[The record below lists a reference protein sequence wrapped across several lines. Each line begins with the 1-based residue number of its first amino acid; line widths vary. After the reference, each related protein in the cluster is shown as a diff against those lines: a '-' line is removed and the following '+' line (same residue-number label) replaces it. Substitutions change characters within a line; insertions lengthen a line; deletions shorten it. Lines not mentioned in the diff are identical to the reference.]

1 MEKTAVKLVR
11 DKRKAVNSN
20 HDTPVSGML
29 VYGDNNHKYNLG
41 FVPTIWDDNNEVL
54 IVAHQNSDPLTDTYR
69 EPFQLTV
76 VPYEM
81 IQYLHI
87 NMDLQN
93 ARALMKEF
101 GFEDKIINLF
111 LNEQAPTTDMY
122 AFGAVRKGE
131 LDEIYKLKEGQ
142 ERQAEAALMRLRN
155 EQRSRGIGV
164 PTYDL
169 ANNPK
174 DVPMAGPQTAPSA
187 PVEDTTSDNVPVVQ
201 YRLDDPL
208 YDPTAVRSVT
218 SDIND
223 SYPYPTPNV
232 PDLTYLGVHADET
245 NTGTILPVA
254 PAPTPAPVTPPVS
267 PTPGHGTSG
276 TAIPVAPTP
285 ASPSGTGTPATP
297 VTPGST
303 SGSGTTTVTPA
314 PATPGSTTPT
324 PSRSS
329 GSGTTPVAPAIGTT
343 VPVTPGSGATTVTPA
358 PATPGSTTPT
368 TGTGSSTTTS
378 PVTPSGTSGTGST
391 GTATP
396 VTPVAPTPAAP
407 VATPTTPAGS
417 TTSPTTPST
426 GSSTTSPTPVSPT
439 PAAPT
444 TGTTTPTPAAPAP
457 SVAVTPAPT
466 PVNGLSANGAIDLFS
481 KLNKIISDKLAGQ
494 TIAASEFDTIT
505 PEYTTTAS
513 DQISKHDFNT
523 SLGALSTT
531 LANIHGGTAPAISV
545 AEDANP
551 VESTTVDNLIA
562 TVKAMVL

>member
-54 IVAHQNSDPLTDTYR
+54 IVAHQNSDPSTDTYR

-93 ARALMKEF
+93 ARAIMKEF

-131 LDEIYKLKEGQ
+131 LDEIYKLREEQ

-208 YDPTAVRSVT
+208 YDPTAVHSVT
-218 SDIND
+218 RDIND
-223 SYPYPTPNV
+223 SYPYPTPHV
-232 PDLTYLGVHADET
+232 PDLKYLGVHVDET

-254 PAPTPAPVTPPVS
+254 PAPTPGHVTPPVS

-276 TAIPVAPTP
+276 TATPVSPTTSSGTGSTGTTPATPTPGSAVTPATPSPTTGTGSSTTSPVTPSSGTTHTPSQGQGGSGTPVAPT
-285 ASPSGTGTPATP
+285 
-297 VTPGST
+297 
-303 SGSGTTTVTPA
+303 
-314 PATPGSTTPT
+314 
-324 PSRSS
+324 
-329 GSGTTPVAPAIGTT
+329 IGTT
-343 VPVTPGSGATTVTPA
+343 VPVTPGS
-358 PATPGSTTPT
+358 
-368 TGTGSSTTTS
+368 
-378 PVTPSGTSGTGST
+378 
-391 GTATP
+391 TATP
-396 VTPVAPTPAAP
+396 
-407 VATPTTPAGS
+407 
-417 TTSPTTPST
+417 
-426 GSSTTSPTPVSPT
+426 SPTPGVP
-439 PAAPT
+439 
-444 TGTTTPTPAAPAP
+444 TTTPIVAPP
-457 SVAVTPAPT
+457 SVPVTPAPT
-466 PVNGLSANGAIDLFS
+466 PVNGLSANGAIDLFT
-481 KLNKIISDKLAGQ
+481 KLNKIISDKLAGH
-494 TIAASEFDTIT
+494 TIATTTFDAIT

-513 DQISKHDFNT
+513 DQVSKHDFN
-523 SLGALSTT
+523 SALAALSTT
-531 LANIHGGTAPAISV
+531 LANIHGGTAPSITV
-545 AEDANP
+545 TEDANP
-551 VESTTVDNLIA
+551 VDHTIVDNLIA
-562 TVKAMVL
+562 TVKTMVS

>member
-54 IVAHQNSDPLTDTYR
+54 IVAHQNSDPSTDTYR

-93 ARALMKEF
+93 ARAIMKEF

-131 LDEIYKLKEGQ
+131 LDEIYKLREEQ

-208 YDPTAVRSVT
+208 YDPTAVHSVT
-218 SDIND
+218 RDIND
-223 SYPYPTPNV
+223 SYPYPTPHV
-232 PDLTYLGVHADET
+232 PDLKYLGVHVDET

-254 PAPTPAPVTPPVS
+254 PVPTPGHVTPPVS

-276 TAIPVAPTP
+276 TATPVSPTP
-285 ASPSGTGTPATP
+285 SSGTGSTATP
-297 VTPGST
+297 VTPGSSSGTGSTGTTPATPSPTTGTGSSTT
-303 SGSGTTTVTPA
+303 SPVTPSSGTTH
-314 PATPGSTTPT
+314 T
-324 PSRSS
+324 PSQGQG
-329 GSGTTPVAPAIGTT
+329 GSGTPVAPTIGTT
-343 VPVTPGSGATTVTPA
+343 VPVTPGST
-358 PATPGSTTPT
+358 ATPSPTPGAPTTTPIVAPP
-368 TGTGSSTTTS
+368 SV
-378 PVTPSGTSGTGST
+378 PVTP
-391 GTATP
+391 
-396 VTPVAPTPAAP
+396 PA
-407 VATPTTPAGS
+407 
-417 TTSPTTPST
+417 
-426 GSSTTSPTPVSPT
+426 
-439 PAAPT
+439 
-444 TGTTTPTPAAPAP
+444 
-457 SVAVTPAPT
+457 T
-466 PVNGLSANGAIDLFS
+466 PVNGLSANGAIDLFT
-481 KLNKIISDKLAGQ
+481 KLNKIISDKLAGH
-494 TIAASEFDTIT
+494 TIAATAFDAIT

-513 DQISKHDFNT
+513 DQVSKHDFN
-523 SLGALSTT
+523 SALAALSTT
-531 LANIHGGTAPAISV
+531 LANIHGGTAPSITV
-545 AEDANP
+545 TEDANP
-551 VESTTVDNLIA
+551 VDHTIVDNLIA
-562 TVKAMVL
+562 TVKTMVSS

>member
-101 GFEDKIINLF
+101 GFEEKIINLF

-131 LDEIYKLKEGQ
+131 LDEIYKLREEQ

-174 DVPMAGPQTAPSA
+174 DVPMAGPQTTPSA
-187 PVEDTTSDNVPVVQ
+187 TVEDTTSDNVPVVQ

-208 YDPTAVRSVT
+208 YDPTAVRRVT
-218 SDIND
+218 RSIDD

-276 TAIPVAPTP
+276 TATPVAPTP
-285 ASPSGTGTPATP
+285 TTPSGTGSTATPA
-297 VTPGST
+297 TPGST
-303 SGSGTTTVTPA
+303 SGSGSTPVTPA
-314 PATPGSTTPT
+314 PVTPGGTTPT
-324 PSRSS
+324 PSHGA
-329 GSGTTPVAPAIGTT
+329 GSGTATPVAPAVGTT
-343 VPVTPGSGATTVTPA
+343 VPV
-358 PATPGSTTPT
+358 TPGSTTPT
-368 TGTGSSTTTS
+368 TGTGSSTTS
-378 PVTPSGTSGTGST
+378 PATPGSTSGTGST
-391 GTATP
+391 GT
-396 VTPVAPTPAAP
+396 TPVAPTPTTP
-407 VATPTTPAGS
+407 VATPTTP
-417 TTSPTTPST
+417 TSPTTSGG
-426 GSSTTSPTPVSPT
+426 GSSTTTPATPVSPT

-457 SVAVTPAPT
+457 SVPVTPAPA

-494 TIAASEFDTIT
+494 TIASSEFDTIT

-523 SLGALSTT
+523 SLGALSAT
-531 LANIHGGTAPAISV
+531 LANIHGGTAPAIAV

-551 VESTTVDNLIA
+551 VESTVVDNLIA

>member
-101 GFEDKIINLF
+101 GFEEKIINLF

-131 LDEIYKLKEGQ
+131 LDEIYKLREEQ

-174 DVPMAGPQTAPSA
+174 DVLMAGPQTAPSA
-187 PVEDTTSDNVPVVQ
+187 PVKDTTSDNVPVVQ
-201 YRLDDPL
+201 YRLDYPL
-208 YDPTAVRSVT
+208 YDPTAVRRVT
-218 SDIND
+218 RSIDD

-276 TAIPVAPTP
+276 TGST
-285 ASPSGTGTPATP
+285 ATP

-303 SGSGTTTVTPA
+303 SGSGSTPVTPA
-314 PATPGSTTPT
+314 PVTPGGTTPT
-324 PSRSS
+324 PSHGAGSS
-329 GSGTTPVAPAIGTT
+329 TTPVAPAIGTT
-343 VPVTPGSGATTVTPA
+343 VPVTPGSGT
-358 PATPGSTTPT
+358 TTPT
-368 TGTGSSTTTS
+368 TGTGSSTTS
-378 PVTPSGTSGTGST
+378 PATPGSTSGSGST
-391 GTATP
+391 GTTP
-396 VTPVAPTPAAP
+396 VTPAPTPTTP

-417 TTSPTTPST
+417 TTSPTTT
-426 GSSTTSPTPVSPT
+426 GSESGTTSPATPVSPT

-444 TGTTTPTPAAPAP
+444 TGTTTPTPVAPVTPVAPAP
-457 SVAVTPAPT
+457 SVPVTPAPT

-494 TIAASEFDTIT
+494 TITASEFDTIT
-505 PEYTTTAS
+505 PEYTTTAG

-531 LANIHGGTAPAISV
+531 LANIHGGTAPAITV

-551 VESTTVDNLIA
+551 VESTVVDNLIA

>member
-54 IVAHQNSDPLTDTYR
+54 IVAHQNSDPSTDTYR

-93 ARALMKEF
+93 ARAIMKEF

-131 LDEIYKLKEGQ
+131 LDEIYKLREEQ

-169 ANNPK
+169 SNNPK

-208 YDPTAVRSVT
+208 YDPTAVHSVT
-218 SDIND
+218 RDIND
-223 SYPYPTPNV
+223 SYPYPTPHV
-232 PDLTYLGVHADET
+232 PDLKYLGVHVDET

-254 PAPTPAPVTPPVS
+254 PAPTPGHVTPPVN

-276 TAIPVAPTP
+276 TATPVAPTP
-285 ASPSGTGTPATP
+285 TTPSGTGTPATP

-303 SGSGTTTVTPA
+303 SGSGSTHVTPA
-314 PATPGSTTPT
+314 PVTPGGTTPT
-324 PSRSS
+324 PSHGAS
-329 GSGTTPVAPAIGTT
+329 SGTTPVAPAIGTT
-343 VPVTPGSGATTVTPA
+343 VPVTPGTATPTPA
-358 PATPGSTTPT
+358 PI
-368 TGTGSSTTTS
+368 
-378 PVTPSGTSGTGST
+378 
-391 GTATP
+391 
-396 VTPVAPTPAAP
+396 VAPPSVPVAP
-407 VATPTTPAGS
+407 VATP
-417 TTSPTTPST
+417 
-426 GSSTTSPTPVSPT
+426 
-439 PAAPT
+439 
-444 TGTTTPTPAAPAP
+444 
-457 SVAVTPAPT
+457 VTA
-466 PVNGLSANGAIDLFS
+466 LSANGAIDLFA
-481 KLNKIISDKLAGQ
+481 KLNRIISDKLAGH
-494 TIAASEFDTIT
+494 TVSATDFDNIT
-505 PEYTTTAS
+505 PEYSTVAA
-513 DQISKHDFNT
+513 DQISKHDFNA
-523 SLGALSTT
+523 SLRALSVT
-531 LANIHGGTAPAISV
+531 LANIHGGTAPAITV
-545 AEDANP
+545 AEDSDP
-551 VESTTVDNLIA
+551 VESTVVDNLIA

>member
-54 IVAHQNSDPLTDTYR
+54 IVAHQNSDPSTDTYR

-93 ARALMKEF
+93 ARAIMKEF

-131 LDEIYKLKEGQ
+131 LDEIYKLREEQ

-169 ANNPK
+169 SNNPK

-208 YDPTAVRSVT
+208 YDPTAVHSVT
-218 SDIND
+218 RDIND
-223 SYPYPTPNV
+223 SYPYPTPHV
-232 PDLTYLGVHADET
+232 PDLTYLGVHVDET

-254 PAPTPAPVTPPVS
+254 PAPTPGHVTPPVS

-276 TAIPVAPTP
+276 TATPVSPTPSSGTGSTTTPVTPATPSPTTGTGSSTTSPVTPSSGTTHTPSQGQGGSGTPVAPT
-285 ASPSGTGTPATP
+285 
-297 VTPGST
+297 
-303 SGSGTTTVTPA
+303 
-314 PATPGSTTPT
+314 
-324 PSRSS
+324 
-329 GSGTTPVAPAIGTT
+329 IGTT
-343 VPVTPGSGATTVTPA
+343 VPVTPGST
-358 PATPGSTTPT
+358 ATPSPTPGAPTTTPIVAPP
-368 TGTGSSTTTS
+368 SV
-378 PVTPSGTSGTGST
+378 PVTP
-391 GTATP
+391 
-396 VTPVAPTPAAP
+396 PA
-407 VATPTTPAGS
+407 
-417 TTSPTTPST
+417 
-426 GSSTTSPTPVSPT
+426 
-439 PAAPT
+439 
-444 TGTTTPTPAAPAP
+444 
-457 SVAVTPAPT
+457 T
-466 PVNGLSANGAIDLFS
+466 PVNGLSANGAIDLFT
-481 KLNKIISDKLAGQ
+481 KLNKIISDKLAGH
-494 TIAASEFDTIT
+494 TIAATAFDAIT

-513 DQISKHDFNT
+513 DQVSKHDFN
-523 SLGALSTT
+523 SALAALSTT
-531 LANIHGGTAPAISV
+531 LANIHGGTAPSITV
-545 AEDANP
+545 TEDANP
-551 VESTTVDNLIA
+551 VDHVIVDNLIA
-562 TVKAMVL
+562 TVKTMVS

>member
-54 IVAHQNSDPLTDTYR
+54 IVAHQNSDPSTDTYR

-93 ARALMKEF
+93 ARAIMKEF

-131 LDEIYKLKEGQ
+131 LDEIYKLREEQ

-174 DVPMAGPQTAPSA
+174 DVPMAGPQTTPSA
-187 PVEDTTSDNVPVVQ
+187 PVEDTTNDNVPVVQ

-208 YDPTAVRSVT
+208 YDPTAVHSVT
-218 SDIND
+218 RDIND
-223 SYPYPTPNV
+223 SYPYPTPHV
-232 PDLTYLGVHADET
+232 PDLKYLGVHVDET
-245 NTGTILPVA
+245 NTGTILPVV
-254 PAPTPAPVTPPVS
+254 PAPTPGHVTPPVS

-276 TAIPVAPTP
+276 TATPVAPTP
-285 ASPSGTGTPATP
+285 SSGTGSTTTP
-297 VTPGST
+297 VTPGSSSGTGSTGTTPAAPTPGSAVTPATPSPTTGTGSSTT
-303 SGSGTTTVTPA
+303 SPVTPSSGTTH
-314 PATPGSTTPT
+314 T
-324 PSRSS
+324 PSQGGQS
-329 GSGTTPVAPAIGTT
+329 GSTTPVAPAIGTT
-343 VPVTPGSGATTVTPA
+343 VPVTPGT
-358 PATPGSTTPT
+358 ATPTPIVAPP
-368 TGTGSSTTTS
+368 SV
-378 PVTPSGTSGTGST
+378 PVTP
-391 GTATP
+391 
-396 VTPVAPTPAAP
+396 PA
-407 VATPTTPAGS
+407 
-417 TTSPTTPST
+417 
-426 GSSTTSPTPVSPT
+426 
-439 PAAPT
+439 
-444 TGTTTPTPAAPAP
+444 
-457 SVAVTPAPT
+457 T
-466 PVNGLSANGAIDLFS
+466 PVNGLSANGAIDLFT
-481 KLNKIISDKLAGQ
+481 KLNKIISDKLAGH
-494 TIAASEFDTIT
+494 TITATAFDAIT

-513 DQISKHDFNT
+513 DQVSKHDFN
-523 SLGALSTT
+523 SALAALSTT
-531 LANIHGGTAPAISV
+531 FANIHGGTAPSITV
-545 AEDANP
+545 TEDANP
-551 VESTTVDNLIA
+551 VDHTIVDNLIA
-562 TVKAMVL
+562 TVKTMVS

>member
-101 GFEDKIINLF
+101 GFEEKIINLF

-131 LDEIYKLKEGQ
+131 LDEIYKLKEEQ

-208 YDPTAVRSVT
+208 YDPTAVRRVT
-218 SDIND
+218 RSIDD

-276 TAIPVAPTP
+276 TATPVAPTP
-285 ASPSGTGTPATP
+285 TSPSGTGSTATP

-303 SGSGTTTVTPA
+303 SGTGTTPVTPA
-314 PATPGSTTPT
+314 PATPGGTTPT
-324 PSRSS
+324 PSRGSSS
-329 GSGTTPVAPAIGTT
+329 GTATPVAPAIGTT
-343 VPVTPGSGATTVTPA
+343 VPVTPGT
-358 PATPGSTTPT
+358 ATPTTPTGSTTPT
-368 TGTGSSTTTS
+368 TSGS
-378 PVTPSGTSGTGST
+378 
-391 GTATP
+391 
-396 VTPVAPTPAAP
+396 
-407 VATPTTPAGS
+407 
-417 TTSPTTPST
+417 
-426 GSSTTSPTPVSPT
+426 GSSTTSPATPVSPT

-444 TGTTTPTPAAPAP
+444 TGTTTPTPVAPVTPVAPAP
-457 SVAVTPAPT
+457 SVPVTPAPT

-494 TIAASEFDTIT
+494 TITASEFDTIT
-505 PEYTTTAS
+505 PEYTTTAG

-531 LANIHGGTAPAISV
+531 LANIHGGTAPAITV

-551 VESTTVDNLIA
+551 VESTVVDNLIA

>member
-101 GFEDKIINLF
+101 GFEEKIINLF

-131 LDEIYKLKEGQ
+131 LDEIYKLREEQ

-155 EQRSRGIGV
+155 EQRSRGIGI

-187 PVEDTTSDNVPVVQ
+187 TVEDTTSDNVPVVQ

-208 YDPTAVRSVT
+208 YDPTAVRRVT
-218 SDIND
+218 RSIDD

-276 TAIPVAPTP
+276 TATPVAPTP
-285 ASPSGTGTPATP
+285 TSPSGTGSTATP

-303 SGSGTTTVTPA
+303 SGTGTTPVTPA
-314 PATPGSTTPT
+314 PTPGSTNPT
-324 PSRSS
+324 PSHGASS
-329 GSGTTPVAPAIGTT
+329 ATTPVAPAIGTT
-343 VPVTPGSGATTVTPA
+343 VPVTPGSGT
-358 PATPGSTTPT
+358 
-368 TGTGSSTTTS
+368 
-378 PVTPSGTSGTGST
+378 
-391 GTATP
+391 
-396 VTPVAPTPAAP
+396 
-407 VATPTTPAGS
+407 TTPA
-417 TTSPTTPST
+417 
-426 GSSTTSPTPVSPT
+426 TPVSPT

-457 SVAVTPAPT
+457 SVPVTPAPT

-494 TIAASEFDTIT
+494 TIASSEFDTIT

-523 SLGALSTT
+523 SLGALSAT
-531 LANIHGGTAPAISV
+531 LANIHGGTAPAIAV

-551 VESTTVDNLIA
+551 VESTVVDNLIA

>member
-54 IVAHQNSDPLTDTYR
+54 IVAHQNSDPSTDTYR

-93 ARALMKEF
+93 ARAIMKEF

-131 LDEIYKLKEGQ
+131 LDEIYKLREEQ

-155 EQRSRGIGV
+155 EQHSRGIGV

-208 YDPTAVRSVT
+208 YDPTAVHSVT
-218 SDIND
+218 RDIND
-223 SYPYPTPNV
+223 SYPYPTPHV
-232 PDLTYLGVHADET
+232 PDLKYLGVHVDET

-254 PAPTPAPVTPPVS
+254 PAPTPGHVTPPVS

-276 TAIPVAPTP
+276 TATPVSPTP
-285 ASPSGTGTPATP
+285 SSGTGSTTTP
-297 VTPGST
+297 VTPGSSSGTGSTGTTPATPSPTTGTGSSTT
-303 SGSGTTTVTPA
+303 SPVTPSSGTTH
-314 PATPGSTTPT
+314 T
-324 PSRSS
+324 PSQGGQS
-329 GSGTTPVAPAIGTT
+329 GSTTPVAPAIGTT
-343 VPVTPGSGATTVTPA
+343 VPVTPGTATPTPTLGGATPTPIVAPPSVPVTPA
-358 PATPGSTTPT
+358 A
-368 TGTGSSTTTS
+368 
-378 PVTPSGTSGTGST
+378 
-391 GTATP
+391 
-396 VTPVAPTPAAP
+396 
-407 VATPTTPAGS
+407 
-417 TTSPTTPST
+417 
-426 GSSTTSPTPVSPT
+426 
-439 PAAPT
+439 
-444 TGTTTPTPAAPAP
+444 
-457 SVAVTPAPT
+457 T
-466 PVNGLSANGAIDLFS
+466 PVNGLSANGAIDLFT
-481 KLNKIISDKLAGQ
+481 KLNKIISDKLAGH
-494 TIAASEFDTIT
+494 TIATTVFDAIT

-513 DQISKHDFNT
+513 DQVSKHDFN
-523 SLGALSTT
+523 SALAALSTT
-531 LANIHGGTAPAISV
+531 LANIHGGTAPSITV
-545 AEDANP
+545 TEDANP
-551 VESTTVDNLIA
+551 VDHTIVDNLIA
-562 TVKAMVL
+562 TVKTMVS

>member
-93 ARALMKEF
+93 ARAIMKEF
-101 GFEDKIINLF
+101 GFEEKIINLF

-131 LDEIYKLKEGQ
+131 LDEIYKLKEEQ

-208 YDPTAVRSVT
+208 YDPTAVRRVT
-218 SDIND
+218 RSIDD
-223 SYPYPTPNV
+223 SYPYPTPHT
-232 PDLTYLGVHADET
+232 PDLTYLGVHVDET

-276 TAIPVAPTP
+276 TATPVAPTP
-285 ASPSGTGTPATP
+285 TAPSGTGSTATP
-297 VTPGST
+297 VTPGS
-303 SGSGTTTVTPA
+303 SGTGSTGTTVTPSPA
-314 PATPGSTTPT
+314 TPTPGSAVTPGPATPGGTTHT
-324 PSRSS
+324 PSQGGQG
-329 GSGTTPVAPAIGTT
+329 GSGTPVAPTIGTT
-343 VPVTPGSGATTVTPA
+343 VPVTPGSGTTTVTPA
-358 PATPGSTTPT
+358 PTPT
-368 TGTGSSTTTS
+368 T
-378 PVTPSGTSGTGST
+378 
-391 GTATP
+391 
-396 VTPVAPTPAAP
+396 P
-407 VATPTTPAGS
+407 VATPTAPAGS
-417 TTSPTTPST
+417 TTSPTTSGS
-426 GSSTTSPTPVSPT
+426 GSSTTSPATPVSPT

-444 TGTTTPTPAAPAP
+444 TGPTTPTPAAPATPVTPAP
-457 SVAVTPAPT
+457 SVPVTPAPT
-466 PVNGLSANGAIDLFS
+466 PVNGLSANGAIDLFA

-505 PEYTTTAS
+505 PEYTTTAG

-531 LANIHGGTAPAISV
+531 LANIHGGTAPAITV
-545 AEDANP
+545 TEDANP
-551 VESTTVDNLIA
+551 VESTLVDNLIA

>member
-41 FVPTIWDDNNEVL
+41 FVPTIWDDANEVL
-54 IVAHQNSDPLTDTYR
+54 IVAHQNSDPSTDTYR

-93 ARALMKEF
+93 ARAIMKEF
-101 GFEDKIINLF
+101 GFEEKIINLF

-131 LDEIYKLKEGQ
+131 LDEIYKLREEQ

-169 ANNPK
+169 SNNPK

-208 YDPTAVRSVT
+208 YDPTAVHSVT
-218 SDIND
+218 RDIND
-223 SYPYPTPNV
+223 SYPYPTPHV
-232 PDLTYLGVHADET
+232 PDLKYLGVHVDET

-254 PAPTPAPVTPPVS
+254 PAPTPGHVTPPVS
-267 PTPGHGTSG
+267 PTPGHGSSG
-276 TAIPVAPTP
+276 TATPVAPTP
-285 ASPSGTGTPATP
+285 SSGTGSTTTPVTPATP
-297 VTPGST
+297 SPTIGTGSSTTSPVTPS
-303 SGSGTTTVTPA
+303 SGTTH
-314 PATPGSTTPT
+314 T
-324 PSRSS
+324 PSQGGQG
-329 GSGTTPVAPAIGTT
+329 GSGTPVAPTIGTT
-343 VPVTPGSGATTVTPA
+343 VPVTPG
-358 PATPGSTTPT
+358 
-368 TGTGSSTTTS
+368 
-378 PVTPSGTSGTGST
+378 
-391 GTATP
+391 TATP
-396 VTPVAPTPAAP
+396 SPTPG
-407 VATPTTPAGS
+407 TT
-417 TTSPTTPST
+417 
-426 GSSTTSPTPVSPT
+426 TPVSPT
-439 PAAPT
+439 PTGPATPIVAP
-444 TGTTTPTPAAPAP
+444 P
-457 SVAVTPAPT
+457 SVPVTPPAT
-466 PVNGLSANGAIDLFS
+466 PVNGLSANGAIDLFT
-481 KLNKIISDKLAGQ
+481 KLNKIISDKLAGH
-494 TIAASEFDTIT
+494 TIATTAFDAIT

-513 DQISKHDFNT
+513 DQVSKHDFN
-523 SLGALSTT
+523 SALAALSTT
-531 LANIHGGTAPAISV
+531 LANIHGGTAPSITV
-545 AEDANP
+545 TEDANP
-551 VESTTVDNLIA
+551 VDHTIVDNLIA
-562 TVKAMVL
+562 TVKTMVS

>member
-93 ARALMKEF
+93 ARAIMKEF

-131 LDEIYKLKEGQ
+131 LDEIYKLKEEQ

-208 YDPTAVRSVT
+208 YDPTAVHSVT
-218 SDIND
+218 RDIND
-223 SYPYPTPNV
+223 SYPYPTPHV
-232 PDLTYLGVHADET
+232 PDLKYLGVHVDET

-254 PAPTPAPVTPPVS
+254 PAPTPGHITPPVS

-276 TAIPVAPTP
+276 TATPVSPTP
-285 ASPSGTGTPATP
+285 SSGTGSITTP
-297 VTPGST
+297 VTPGS
-303 SGSGTTTVTPA
+303 SSGT
-314 PATPGSTTPT
+314 GST
-324 PSRSS
+324 
-329 GSGTTPVAPAIGTT
+329 GTTPVAPTPSPTTGTGSSTTSPVTPSSGTTHTPSQGQGGSGTPVAPTIGTT
-343 VPVTPGSGATTVTPA
+343 VPVTPGST
-358 PATPGSTTPT
+358 ATPSPTPGAPTTTPIVAPP
-368 TGTGSSTTTS
+368 SV
-378 PVTPSGTSGTGST
+378 PVTP
-391 GTATP
+391 
-396 VTPVAPTPAAP
+396 PA
-407 VATPTTPAGS
+407 
-417 TTSPTTPST
+417 
-426 GSSTTSPTPVSPT
+426 
-439 PAAPT
+439 
-444 TGTTTPTPAAPAP
+444 
-457 SVAVTPAPT
+457 T
-466 PVNGLSANGAIDLFS
+466 PVNGLSANGAIDLFT
-481 KLNKIISDKLAGQ
+481 KLNKIISDKLAGH
-494 TIAASEFDTIT
+494 TIATTAFDAIT

-513 DQISKHDFNT
+513 DQVSKHDFN
-523 SLGALSTT
+523 SALAALSTT
-531 LANIHGGTAPAISV
+531 LANIHGGTAPSITV
-545 AEDANP
+545 TEDANP
-551 VESTTVDNLIA
+551 VDHTIVDNLIA
-562 TVKAMVL
+562 TVKTMVS

>member
-101 GFEDKIINLF
+101 GFEEKIINLF

-131 LDEIYKLKEGQ
+131 LDEIYKLREEQ

-187 PVEDTTSDNVPVVQ
+187 TVEDTTSDNVPVVQ

-232 PDLTYLGVHADET
+232 PDLKYLGVHVDET

-254 PAPTPAPVTPPVS
+254 PAPTPAPITPPVS

-276 TAIPVAPTP
+276 TATPVAPTHT
-285 ASPSGTGTPATP
+285 SPSGTGSTATP

-303 SGSGTTTVTPA
+303 SGTGATPVTPA
-314 PATPGSTTPT
+314 PTPGSTNPT
-324 PSRSS
+324 PSHGASS
-329 GSGTTPVAPAIGTT
+329 ATTPVAPAIGTT
-343 VPVTPGSGATTVTPA
+343 VPVTPGSGTTTVTPA
-358 PATPGSTTPT
+358 PAT
-368 TGTGSSTTTS
+368 TGTGSSTTS
-378 PVTPSGTSGTGST
+378 P
-391 GTATP
+391 A
-396 VTPVAPTPAAP
+396 
-407 VATPTTPAGS
+407 
-417 TTSPTTPST
+417 
-426 GSSTTSPTPVSPT
+426 TPVSPT

-444 TGTTTPTPAAPAP
+444 TGTTTPTPAAP
-457 SVAVTPAPT
+457 SVPVAPAPT

-494 TIAASEFDTIT
+494 TIASSEFDTIT

-531 LANIHGGTAPAISV
+531 LANIHGGTAPAITV

-551 VESTTVDNLIA
+551 VESTVVDNLIA

>member
-54 IVAHQNSDPLTDTYR
+54 IVAHQNSDPSTDTYR

-93 ARALMKEF
+93 ARAIMKEF

-131 LDEIYKLKEGQ
+131 LDEIYKLREEQ

-169 ANNPK
+169 VNNPK

-208 YDPTAVRSVT
+208 YDPTAVHSVT
-218 SDIND
+218 RDIND
-223 SYPYPTPNV
+223 SYPYPTPHV
-232 PDLTYLGVHADET
+232 PDLKYLGVHVDET

-254 PAPTPAPVTPPVS
+254 PTPGPAPVTPPVS

-276 TAIPVAPTP
+276 TA
-285 ASPSGTGTPATP
+285 
-297 VTPGST
+297 
-303 SGSGTTTVTPA
+303 
-314 PATPGSTTPT
+314 
-324 PSRSS
+324 
-329 GSGTTPVAPAIGTT
+329 
-343 VPVTPGSGATTVTPA
+343 
-358 PATPGSTTPT
+358 
-368 TGTGSSTTTS
+368 
-378 PVTPSGTSGTGST
+378 
-391 GTATP
+391 
-396 VTPVAPTPAAP
+396 TPVAPTPSSG
-407 VATPTTPAGS
+407 TGS
-417 TTSPTTPST
+417 TT
-426 GSSTTSPTPVSPT
+426 TPVT
-439 PAAPT
+439 PGAPT
-444 TGTTTPTPAAPAP
+444 TTPIVAPP
-457 SVAVTPAPT
+457 SVPVTPPAT
-466 PVNGLSANGAIDLFS
+466 PVNGLSANGAIDLFT
-481 KLNKIISDKLAGQ
+481 KLNKIISDKLAGH
-494 TIAASEFDTIT
+494 TIAATAFDAIT

-513 DQISKHDFNT
+513 DQVSKHDFN
-523 SLGALSTT
+523 SALAALSTT
-531 LANIHGGTAPAISV
+531 LANIHGGTAPSITV
-545 AEDANP
+545 TEDANP
-551 VESTTVDNLIA
+551 VDHVIVDNLIA
-562 TVKAMVL
+562 TVKTMVS

>member
-101 GFEDKIINLF
+101 GFEEKIINLF

-131 LDEIYKLKEGQ
+131 LDEIYKLREEQ

-187 PVEDTTSDNVPVVQ
+187 LVEDTTSDNVPVVQ

-208 YDPTAVRSVT
+208 YDPTAVRRVT
-218 SDIND
+218 RSIDD

-232 PDLTYLGVHADET
+232 PDLKYLGVHVDET

-276 TAIPVAPTP
+276 TATPVAPTP
-285 ASPSGTGTPATP
+285 TTPSGTGSTTTP

-303 SGSGTTTVTPA
+303 SGSGSTPVTPA

-324 PSRSS
+324 PSHGAS
-329 GSGTTPVAPAIGTT
+329 SGTTPVAPAIGTT
-343 VPVTPGSGATTVTPA
+343 
-358 PATPGSTTPT
+358 
-368 TGTGSSTTTS
+368 
-378 PVTPSGTSGTGST
+378 
-391 GTATP
+391 
-396 VTPVAPTPAAP
+396 
-407 VATPTTPAGS
+407 
-417 TTSPTTPST
+417 
-426 GSSTTSPTPVSPT
+426 
-439 PAAPT
+439 
-444 TGTTTPTPAAPAP
+444 
-457 SVAVTPAPT
+457 TPAPT

-494 TIAASEFDTIT
+494 TIASSEFDTIT

-531 LANIHGGTAPAISV
+531 LANIHGGTAPAIAV

-551 VESTTVDNLIA
+551 VESTVVDNLIA

>member
-101 GFEDKIINLF
+101 GFEEKIINLF

-131 LDEIYKLKEGQ
+131 LDEIYKLREEQ
-142 ERQAEAALMRLRN
+142 ERQAEAAIMRLRN

-187 PVEDTTSDNVPVVQ
+187 TVEDTTSDNVPVVQ

-208 YDPTAVRSVT
+208 YDPTAVRRVT
-218 SDIND
+218 RSIDD

-276 TAIPVAPTP
+276 TATPVAPTP
-285 ASPSGTGTPATP
+285 TSPSGTGTTPTP

-303 SGSGTTTVTPA
+303 SGSG
-314 PATPGSTTPT
+314 ST
-324 PSRSS
+324 
-329 GSGTTPVAPAIGTT
+329 GTTPV
-343 VPVTPGSGATTVTPA
+343 
-358 PATPGSTTPT
+358 
-368 TGTGSSTTTS
+368 
-378 PVTPSGTSGTGST
+378 
-391 GTATP
+391 
-396 VTPVAPTPAAP
+396 AP

-417 TTSPTTPST
+417 TTSPTTT
-426 GSSTTSPTPVSPT
+426 GSESGTTSPATPVSPT

-444 TGTTTPTPAAPAP
+444 TGTTTPTPAAPVP
-457 SVAVTPAPT
+457 SVPVTPAPT

-494 TIAASEFDTIT
+494 AIASSEFDTIT

-523 SLGALSTT
+523 SLGALSIT
-531 LANIHGGTAPAISV
+531 LANIHGGTAPAITV

-551 VESTTVDNLIA
+551 VESTVVDNLIA

>member
-54 IVAHQNSDPLTDTYR
+54 IVAHQNSDPSTDTYR

-93 ARALMKEF
+93 ARAIMKEF
-101 GFEDKIINLF
+101 GFEEKIINLF

-131 LDEIYKLKEGQ
+131 LDEIYKLREEQ

-169 ANNPK
+169 SNNPK

-187 PVEDTTSDNVPVVQ
+187 PVADTTSDNVPVVQ

-208 YDPTAVRSVT
+208 YDPTAVHSVT
-218 SDIND
+218 RDIND
-223 SYPYPTPNV
+223 SYPYPTPHV
-232 PDLTYLGVHADET
+232 PDLKYLGVHVDET

-254 PAPTPAPVTPPVS
+254 PAPGPGHVTPPVS

-276 TAIPVAPTP
+276 TPVVPTP
-285 ASPSGTGTPATP
+285 SSGTG
-297 VTPGST
+297 ST
-303 SGSGTTTVTPA
+303 TTTVTPGSSSG
-314 PATPGSTTPT
+314 TGSTGTTPAAPT
-324 PSRSS
+324 PSPTMGTGSSTTSPVTPSS
-329 GSGTTPVAPAIGTT
+329 GTTHTPSQGQGGSGTPVAPTIGTT
-343 VPVTPGSGATTVTPA
+343 VPVTPGSTATPSPTPGAPTTTPIVAPPSVPVTPA
-358 PATPGSTTPT
+358 A
-368 TGTGSSTTTS
+368 
-378 PVTPSGTSGTGST
+378 
-391 GTATP
+391 
-396 VTPVAPTPAAP
+396 
-407 VATPTTPAGS
+407 
-417 TTSPTTPST
+417 
-426 GSSTTSPTPVSPT
+426 
-439 PAAPT
+439 
-444 TGTTTPTPAAPAP
+444 
-457 SVAVTPAPT
+457 T
-466 PVNGLSANGAIDLFS
+466 PVNGLSANGAIDLFT
-481 KLNKIISDKLAGQ
+481 KLNKIISDKLAGH
-494 TIAASEFDTIT
+494 TIATTAFDAIT

-513 DQISKHDFNT
+513 DQVSKHDFNST
-523 SLGALSTT
+523 LAALSTT
-531 LANIHGGTAPAISV
+531 LANIHGGTAPSITV
-545 AEDANP
+545 TEDANP
-551 VESTTVDNLIA
+551 VDHVIVDNLIA
-562 TVKAMVL
+562 TVKTMVS

>member
-101 GFEDKIINLF
+101 GFEEKIINLF

-131 LDEIYKLKEGQ
+131 LDEIYKLREEQ

-187 PVEDTTSDNVPVVQ
+187 TAEDTTSDNVPVVQ

-208 YDPTAVRSVT
+208 YDPTAVRRVT

-276 TAIPVAPTP
+276 TATPVAPTP
-285 ASPSGTGTPATP
+285 TTPSGTGSTATP
-297 VTPGST
+297 
-303 SGSGTTTVTPA
+303 VTPA

-324 PSRSS
+324 PSRGS

-343 VPVTPGSGATTVTPA
+343 VPVTPGSGTTTVTPA
-358 PATPGSTTPT
+358 PAT
-368 TGTGSSTTTS
+368 TGTGS
-378 PVTPSGTSGTGST
+378 GT
-391 GTATP
+391 
-396 VTPVAPTPAAP
+396 
-407 VATPTTPAGS
+407 TTPA
-417 TTSPTTPST
+417 
-426 GSSTTSPTPVSPT
+426 TPVSP
-439 PAAPT
+439 
-444 TGTTTPTPAAPAP
+444 TPTPAAPAP
-457 SVAVTPAPT
+457 SVPVTPAPT

-494 TIAASEFDTIT
+494 TIASSEFDTIT

-523 SLGALSTT
+523 SLGALSAS
-531 LANIHGGTAPAISV
+531 LANIHGGTAPAITV

-551 VESTTVDNLIA
+551 VESTVVDNLIA

>member
-101 GFEDKIINLF
+101 GFEEKIINLF

-131 LDEIYKLKEGQ
+131 LDEIYKLKDEQ

-187 PVEDTTSDNVPVVQ
+187 TVEDTTSDNVPVVQ

-232 PDLTYLGVHADET
+232 PDLKYLGVHVDET

-254 PAPTPAPVTPPVS
+254 PAPTPSPVTPPVS

-276 TAIPVAPTP
+276 TATPVAPTP
-285 ASPSGTGTPATP
+285 TTPSGTGTTPTP

-303 SGSGTTTVTPA
+303 SGSGSTPVTPA
-314 PATPGSTTPT
+314 PVTPGGTTPT
-324 PSRSS
+324 PSHGS

-358 PATPGSTTPT
+358 PATPGTTTPT
-368 TGTGSSTTTS
+368 TGTGSSTTS
-378 PVTPSGTSGTGST
+378 PATPGSTSGSGST
-391 GTATP
+391 GTTP
-396 VTPVAPTPAAP
+396 VTPAPTPTTP

-417 TTSPTTPST
+417 TTSPTTT
-426 GSSTTSPTPVSPT
+426 GSESSTTTSPATPVSPT

-444 TGTTTPTPAAPAP
+444 TEATTPTPAAPAP
-457 SVAVTPAPT
+457 SVPVTPAPT

-494 TIAASEFDTIT
+494 AIAASEFDTIT
-505 PEYTTTAS
+505 PEYTTTAN

-523 SLGALSTT
+523 SLGALSAT
-531 LANIHGGTAPAISV
+531 LANIHGGTAPAITV

-551 VESTTVDNLIA
+551 VESTVVDNLIA

>member
-101 GFEDKIINLF
+101 GFEEKIINLF

-131 LDEIYKLKEGQ
+131 LDEIYKLREEQ

-187 PVEDTTSDNVPVVQ
+187 TVEDTTSDNVPVVQ

-208 YDPTAVRSVT
+208 YDPTAVRRVT

-223 SYPYPTPNV
+223 SYPYPTPHTS
-232 PDLTYLGVHADET
+232 DLTYLGVHVDET

-276 TAIPVAPTP
+276 TATP
-285 ASPSGTGTPATP
+285 
-297 VTPGST
+297 
-303 SGSGTTTVTPA
+303 VTPA
-314 PATPGSTTPT
+314 PATPGGTTPT
-324 PSRSS
+324 PSHGASS
-329 GSGTTPVAPAIGTT
+329 ATTPVAPAIGTT
-343 VPVTPGSGATTVTPA
+343 VPVTPGSGTTIVTPA

-368 TGTGSSTTTS
+368 TGTGSSTTS
-378 PVTPSGTSGTGST
+378 PATPSGTSGTGST
-391 GTATP
+391 GTTP
-396 VTPVAPTPAAP
+396 VTPVATPA
-407 VATPTTPAGS
+407 TPAGS
-417 TTSPTTPST
+417 TTSPTTT
-426 GSSTTSPTPVSPT
+426 GSESSTTASPATPVSPT
-439 PAAPT
+439 PVVPT
-444 TGTTTPTPAAPAP
+444 TETTTPTPTAPAP
-457 SVAVTPAPT
+457 SVPVTPAPT
-466 PVNGLSANGAIDLFS
+466 TVNGLSANGAIDLFS

-494 TIAASEFDTIT
+494 TIASSEFDTIT

-531 LANIHGGTAPAISV
+531 LANIHGGTAPAITV

-551 VESTTVDNLIA
+551 VESTVVDNLIA

>member
-41 FVPTIWDDNNEVL
+41 FVPTIWDDNNEML
-54 IVAHQNSDPLTDTYR
+54 IVAHQNSDPSTDTYR

-93 ARALMKEF
+93 ARAIMKEF

-131 LDEIYKLKEGQ
+131 LDEIYKLREEQ

-169 ANNPK
+169 KNNPK

-187 PVEDTTSDNVPVVQ
+187 PVADTTSDNVPVVQ

-208 YDPTAVRSVT
+208 YDPTAVHSVT
-218 SDIND
+218 RDIND
-223 SYPYPTPNV
+223 SYPYPTPHV
-232 PDLTYLGVHADET
+232 PDLRYLGVHVDET
-245 NTGTILPVA
+245 NTGTILPV
-254 PAPTPAPVTPPVS
+254 TPPHSSATVTPPVS

-276 TAIPVAPTP
+276 TA
-285 ASPSGTGTPATP
+285 SP
-297 VTPGST
+297 VTPGS
-303 SGSGTTTVTPA
+303 SSGTGSTGTTPVTPPPA
-314 PATPGSTTPT
+314 GTTPSPTTTPTTGTGSSTTSPATPSGPTSGTTTPT
-324 PSRSS
+324 PSQGGQS
-329 GSGTTPVAPAIGTT
+329 GSGTPVAPAIGTT
-343 VPVTPGSGATTVTPA
+343 VPTPG
-358 PATPGSTTPT
+358 
-368 TGTGSSTTTS
+368 
-378 PVTPSGTSGTGST
+378 
-391 GTATP
+391 
-396 VTPVAPTPAAP
+396 
-407 VATPTTPAGS
+407 
-417 TTSPTTPST
+417 
-426 GSSTTSPTPVSPT
+426 
-439 PAAPT
+439 
-444 TGTTTPTPAAPAP
+444 TGTTTPTPGTHTTTPIVAPP
-457 SVAVTPAPT
+457 SVPVTPPPT
-466 PVNGLSANGAIDLFS
+466 PVNGLSANGAVDLFS
-481 KLNKIISDKLAGQ
+481 KLNKIISDKLAGH
-494 TIAASEFDTIT
+494 TIAATAFDAIT

-513 DQISKHDFNT
+513 DQVSKHDFN
-523 SLGALSTT
+523 SALVALSTT
-531 LANIHGGTAPAISV
+531 LANIHGGVAPSITV
-545 AEDANP
+545 TEDANH
-551 VESTTVDNLIA
+551 TIVDNLIA
-562 TVKAMVL
+562 TVKTMVS

>member
-54 IVAHQNSDPLTDTYR
+54 IVAHQNSDPSTDTYR

-93 ARALMKEF
+93 ARAIMKEF

-131 LDEIYKLKEGQ
+131 LDEIYKLREEQ

-187 PVEDTTSDNVPVVQ
+187 PVEDTTSDNVPVIQ

-208 YDPTAVRSVT
+208 YDPTAVHSVT
-218 SDIND
+218 RDIND
-223 SYPYPTPNV
+223 SYPYPTPHV
-232 PDLTYLGVHADET
+232 PDLKYLGVHVDEN

-254 PAPTPAPVTPPVS
+254 PTPTPGHVTPPVS

-276 TAIPVAPTP
+276 TATPVAPTP
-285 ASPSGTGTPATP
+285 TTPSGTGTPATP
-297 VTPGST
+297 VTPGGT
-303 SGSGTTTVTPA
+303 SGSGSTHVTPA
-314 PATPGSTTPT
+314 PVTPGGTTPT
-324 PSRSS
+324 PSHGAS
-329 GSGTTPVAPAIGTT
+329 SGTTPVAPAIGTT
-343 VPVTPGSGATTVTPA
+343 VPVTPGTATPTPA
-358 PATPGSTTPT
+358 PI
-368 TGTGSSTTTS
+368 
-378 PVTPSGTSGTGST
+378 
-391 GTATP
+391 
-396 VTPVAPTPAAP
+396 VAPPSVPVAP
-407 VATPTTPAGS
+407 VATP
-417 TTSPTTPST
+417 
-426 GSSTTSPTPVSPT
+426 
-439 PAAPT
+439 
-444 TGTTTPTPAAPAP
+444 
-457 SVAVTPAPT
+457 VTA
-466 PVNGLSANGAIDLFS
+466 LSANGAIDLFA
-481 KLNKIISDKLAGQ
+481 KLNRIISDKLAGH
-494 TIAASEFDTIT
+494 TVSATDFDNIT
-505 PEYTTTAS
+505 PEYSTVAA
-513 DQISKHDFNT
+513 DQISKHDFNA
-523 SLGALSTT
+523 SLRALSVT
-531 LANIHGGTAPAISV
+531 LANIHGGTPPAITV
-545 AEDANP
+545 AEDSDP
-551 VESTTVDNLIA
+551 VESTVVDNLIA

>member
-54 IVAHQNSDPLTDTYR
+54 IVAHQNSDPSTDTYR

-93 ARALMKEF
+93 ARAIMKEF

-131 LDEIYKLKEGQ
+131 LDEIYKLREEQ

-187 PVEDTTSDNVPVVQ
+187 PVADTTSDNVPVIQ

-208 YDPTAVRSVT
+208 YDPTAVHSVT
-218 SDIND
+218 RDIND
-223 SYPYPTPNV
+223 SYPYPTPHV
-232 PDLTYLGVHADET
+232 PDLKYLGVHVDET

-254 PAPTPAPVTPPVS
+254 PAPTPGHVTPPVS

-276 TAIPVAPTP
+276 TATPVSPTP
-285 ASPSGTGTPATP
+285 SSGTGSTTTP
-297 VTPGST
+297 VTPGSSSGTGSIGTTPAAPSPTTGTGSSTT
-303 SGSGTTTVTPA
+303 SPVTPSSGTTH
-314 PATPGSTTPT
+314 T
-324 PSRSS
+324 PSQGQG
-329 GSGTTPVAPAIGTT
+329 GSGTPVAPTIGTT
-343 VPVTPGSGATTVTPA
+343 VPVTPGST
-358 PATPGSTTPT
+358 ATPSPTPGAPTTTPIVAPP
-368 TGTGSSTTTS
+368 SV
-378 PVTPSGTSGTGST
+378 PVTP
-391 GTATP
+391 
-396 VTPVAPTPAAP
+396 PA
-407 VATPTTPAGS
+407 
-417 TTSPTTPST
+417 
-426 GSSTTSPTPVSPT
+426 
-439 PAAPT
+439 
-444 TGTTTPTPAAPAP
+444 
-457 SVAVTPAPT
+457 T
-466 PVNGLSANGAIDLFS
+466 PVNGLSANGAIDLFT
-481 KLNKIISDKLAGQ
+481 KLNKIISDKLAGH
-494 TIAASEFDTIT
+494 TIAATAFDAIT

-513 DQISKHDFNT
+513 DQVSKHDFN
-523 SLGALSTT
+523 SALAALSTT
-531 LANIHGGTAPAISV
+531 LANIHGGTAPSITV
-545 AEDANP
+545 TEDANP
-551 VESTTVDNLIA
+551 VDHVIVDNLIA
-562 TVKAMVL
+562 TVKTMVS

>member
-101 GFEDKIINLF
+101 GFEEKIINLF

-131 LDEIYKLKEGQ
+131 LDEIYKLKDEQ

-174 DVPMAGPQTAPSA
+174 DVPMAGPQIALSA

-232 PDLTYLGVHADET
+232 PDLKYLGVHVDET

-276 TAIPVAPTP
+276 TTTPVAPTP
-285 ASPSGTGTPATP
+285 TSPSSSGTGSTTTP

-303 SGSGTTTVTPA
+303 SGSGSTPVTPA

-324 PSRSS
+324 PSHGA

-358 PATPGSTTPT
+358 PATPGTTTPT
-368 TGTGSSTTTS
+368 TGTGSSTTS
-378 PVTPSGTSGTGST
+378 PATPGSTSGSGST
-391 GTATP
+391 GTTP
-396 VTPVAPTPAAP
+396 VTPAPTPAAP

-417 TTSPTTPST
+417 T
-426 GSSTTSPTPVSPT
+426 
-439 PAAPT
+439 A
-444 TGTTTPTPAAPAP
+444 GTTTPTPAAPAP
-457 SVAVTPAPT
+457 SVPVTPAPT

-494 TIAASEFDTIT
+494 AIAASEFDTIT
-505 PEYTTTAS
+505 PEYTTTAN

-531 LANIHGGTAPAISV
+531 LANIHGGTAPAITV

-551 VESTTVDNLIA
+551 VESTVVDNLIA

>member
-54 IVAHQNSDPLTDTYR
+54 IVAHQNSDPSTDTYR

-93 ARALMKEF
+93 ARAIMKEF

-131 LDEIYKLKEGQ
+131 LDEIYKLREEQ

-223 SYPYPTPNV
+223 SYPYPTPHV
-232 PDLTYLGVHADET
+232 PDLKYLGVHVDET

-254 PAPTPAPVTPPVS
+254 PVPTPGHVTPPVS

-276 TAIPVAPTP
+276 TATPVSPTP
-285 ASPSGTGTPATP
+285 SSGTGSTATP
-297 VTPGST
+297 VTPGSSSGTGSTGTTPATPSPTTGTGSSTT
-303 SGSGTTTVTPA
+303 SPVTPSSGTTH
-314 PATPGSTTPT
+314 T
-324 PSRSS
+324 PSQGGQS
-329 GSGTTPVAPAIGTT
+329 GSTTPVAPAIGTT
-343 VPVTPGSGATTVTPA
+343 VPVTPGST
-358 PATPGSTTPT
+358 ATPSPTPGAPTTTPIVAPP
-368 TGTGSSTTTS
+368 SV
-378 PVTPSGTSGTGST
+378 PVTP
-391 GTATP
+391 
-396 VTPVAPTPAAP
+396 PA
-407 VATPTTPAGS
+407 
-417 TTSPTTPST
+417 
-426 GSSTTSPTPVSPT
+426 
-439 PAAPT
+439 
-444 TGTTTPTPAAPAP
+444 
-457 SVAVTPAPT
+457 T
-466 PVNGLSANGAIDLFS
+466 PVNGLSANGAIDLFT
-481 KLNKIISDKLAGQ
+481 KLNKIISDKLAGH
-494 TIAASEFDTIT
+494 TIAATAFDAIT

-513 DQISKHDFNT
+513 DQVSKHDFN
-523 SLGALSTT
+523 SALAALSTT
-531 LANIHGGTAPAISV
+531 LANIHGGTAPSITV
-545 AEDANP
+545 TEDANP
-551 VESTTVDNLIA
+551 VDHTIVDNLIA
-562 TVKAMVL
+562 TVKTMVS

>member
-41 FVPTIWDDNNEVL
+41 FVPTIWDDNNDVL

-101 GFEDKIINLF
+101 GFEEKIINLF

-131 LDEIYKLKEGQ
+131 LDEIYKLREEQ

-276 TAIPVAPTP
+276 TATPVAPTP
-285 ASPSGTGTPATP
+285 TTPSGTGSTTTP

-303 SGSGTTTVTPA
+303 SGTGTATPVTPA
-314 PATPGSTTPT
+314 PATPGGTTPT
-324 PSRSS
+324 PSHGS
-329 GSGTTPVAPAIGTT
+329 GSGTT

-358 PATPGSTTPT
+358 PSTPGSTTPT
-368 TGTGSSTTTS
+368 TGTGSSTTS
-378 PVTPSGTSGTGST
+378 PATPSGTSGS
-391 GTATP
+391 GTTP
-396 VTPVAPTPAAP
+396 VTPA
-407 VATPTTPAGS
+407 ATPTTPAGS
-417 TTSPTTPST
+417 TTSPTTT
-426 GSSTTSPTPVSPT
+426 GSESGTTSPATPVSPT
-439 PAAPT
+439 PTAPT

-457 SVAVTPAPT
+457 SVPVTPAPT

-531 LANIHGGTAPAISV
+531 LANIHGGTAPAITV

-551 VESTTVDNLIA
+551 VESTVVDNLIA

>member
-93 ARALMKEF
+93 ARAIMKEF
-101 GFEDKIINLF
+101 GFEEKIINLF

-131 LDEIYKLKEGQ
+131 LDEIYKLKEEQ
-142 ERQAEAALMRLRN
+142 ERQAEAALMRLRI

-169 ANNPK
+169 VNNPK

-208 YDPTAVRSVT
+208 YDPTAVRRVT
-218 SDIND
+218 RSIDD
-223 SYPYPTPNV
+223 SYPYPTPHT
-232 PDLTYLGVHADET
+232 PDLTYLGVHVDET

-254 PAPTPAPVTPPVS
+254 PAPTPAPVTPA
-267 PTPGHGTSG
+267 PGHGTSG
-276 TAIPVAPTP
+276 TPTPVAPTP
-285 ASPSGTGTPATP
+285 TTPSGTGSTATP

-314 PATPGSTTPT
+314 PATPGSTT
-324 PSRSS
+324 
-329 GSGTTPVAPAIGTT
+329 
-343 VPVTPGSGATTVTPA
+343 
-358 PATPGSTTPT
+358 TTPT

-378 PVTPSGTSGTGST
+378 PATPSGTSGTGST
-391 GTATP
+391 GTTT
-396 VTPVAPTPAAP
+396 VTPAPTPAAP

-417 TTSPTTPST
+417 TTSPTTT
-426 GSSTTSPTPVSPT
+426 GSESSTTTSPATPVSPT
-439 PAAPT
+439 PVAPT
-444 TGTTTPTPAAPAP
+444 TGPTTPTPAAPATPVTPAP
-457 SVAVTPAPT
+457 SVPVTPAPT
-466 PVNGLSANGAIDLFS
+466 TVNGLSANGAIDLFS

-494 TIAASEFDTIT
+494 TIASSEFDTIT
-505 PEYTTTAS
+505 PEYTTTAG

-531 LANIHGGTAPAISV
+531 LANIHGGTAPAITV
-545 AEDANP
+545 TEDANP

>member
-93 ARALMKEF
+93 ARAIMKEF

-131 LDEIYKLKEGQ
+131 LDEIYKLREEQ

-174 DVPMAGPQTAPSA
+174 NVPMAGPQTAPSA

-208 YDPTAVRSVT
+208 YDPTAVRRVT
-218 SDIND
+218 RSIDD

-276 TAIPVAPTP
+276 T
-285 ASPSGTGTPATP
+285 
-297 VTPGST
+297 
-303 SGSGTTTVTPA
+303 
-314 PATPGSTTPT
+314 
-324 PSRSS
+324 
-329 GSGTTPVAPAIGTT
+329 TTPVAPAVGTT

-368 TGTGSSTTTS
+368 TGTGSST
-378 PVTPSGTSGTGST
+378 
-391 GTATP
+391 ATP
-396 VTPVAPTPAAP
+396 VVPTPTTP
-407 VATPTTPAGS
+407 VATPTTPASS
-417 TTSPTTPST
+417 TTSPTTT
-426 GSSTTSPTPVSPT
+426 GSESGTTSPATPVSPT

-457 SVAVTPAPT
+457 SVPVTPAPT

-494 TIAASEFDTIT
+494 TIASSEFDTIT

-523 SLGALSTT
+523 SLGALSAT
-531 LANIHGGTAPAISV
+531 LANIHGGTAPAITV

-551 VESTTVDNLIA
+551 VESTVVDNLIA